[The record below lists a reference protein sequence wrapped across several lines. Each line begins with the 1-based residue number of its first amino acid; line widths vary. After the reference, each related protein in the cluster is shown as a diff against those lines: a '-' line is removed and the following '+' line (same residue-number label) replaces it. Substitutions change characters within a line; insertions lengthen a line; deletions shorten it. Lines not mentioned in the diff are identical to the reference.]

1 VAWIS
6 PATKLLLLCLQIFFN
21 WCPSKEKVNV
31 SFSLEDTE
39 ALCCIK
45 IGISPSTLKSSIF
58 VENGHVATSVD
69 FSRLLTQDEQIHDP
83 MDLPCNMSHSPD
95 VL

>member
-1 VAWIS
+1 
-6 PATKLLLLCLQIFFN
+6 
-21 WCPSKEKVNV
+21 
-31 SFSLEDTE
+31 
-39 ALCCIK
+39 LCCIK

-83 MDLPCNMSHSPD
+83 MVLPCIMSHSPD
-95 VL
+95 VLWWVDPREKDPNDGTFPHGHLSRSHFSRAQFLDRATMG